1 MTDERQSDKDERAAR
16 ELLDGRYYGLNATEQ
31 GIVDNWI
38 KGGMSKQAAVDML
51 YDDLADAAEEDGYDG
66 P

>member
-1 MTDERQSDKDERAAR
+1 MADHQTLTAA
-16 ELLDGRYYGLNATEQ
+16 EHVALLEGRYNALNAVER

-38 KGGMSKQAAVDML
+38 KGGMSKKAAVDML
-51 YDDLADAAEEDGYDG
+51 YRDLADAAEEDGYDG

>member
-1 MTDERQSDKDERAAR
+1 MPIKSTPLA
-16 ELLDGRYYGLNATEQ
+16 ELLDGRYNALNGTER

-38 KGGMSKQAAVDML
+38 KGGMTKQAAVDML
-51 YDDLADAAEEDGYDG
+51 YSDLADAAEEDGYDG